1 MKKLMMDFAPTDTMT
16 TDDNFIKEWL
26 ERGTPWPTYTTFRHV
41 PLSERADKRDHV
53 FNLLAGTIF
62 IHHND
67 PEEYKEIVVELG
79 YEQAA
84 QEFDK
89 RPRDDKTRKGNFGE
103 ILASEYLRQ
112 VEGYDLPVYRLRW
125 NTNPDTSMRG
135 EDVLAFKFG
144 NPDGTG
150 REICVTE
157 AKVMSRYNR
166 DEIEAAHKQLR
177 SGHRPRPNSIPFVY
191 SVLRLKGQRE
201 KAAAIL
207 AFQNR
212 LVPHPPVRR
221 NFLMLVTGNRP
232 RNPFQVIEVEPELVE
247 NLTAAN
253 LSLTD
258 LTNLVNELFEAEVNL
273 DDL

>member
-1 MKKLMMDFAPTDTMT
+1 MSPASTETT
-16 TDDNFIKEWL
+16 ITDDFIQEWL
-26 ERGTPWPTYTTFRHV
+26 DRGAAWPVYTRFRHV
-41 PLSERADKRDHV
+41 PLTEHTNKRGNV
-53 FNLLAGTIF
+53 LEPLARTIF

-67 PEEYKEIVVELG
+67 PEEYRDIVAGLG
-79 YEQAA
+79 YEQASR
-84 QEFDK
+84 EFDK

-112 VEGYDLPVYRLRW
+112 VEGYDVPVYRLRW

-150 REICVTE
+150 REICMTE
-157 AKVMSRYNR
+157 AKVMSRYDR
-166 DEIEAAHKQLR
+166 DEVETAHRQLR
-177 SGHRPRPNSIPFVY
+177 SGYRPRPNSIPFVH
-191 SVLRLKGQRE
+191 SVLWQRGERE
-201 KAAAIL
+201 KAAMIL

-212 LVPHPPVRR
+212 LAPHPPIRR
-221 NFLMLVTGNRP
+221 NFLMLVTGSRP
-232 RNPFQVIEVEPELVE
+232 RNPFQVIEVEPEVVE

-253 LSLTD
+253 LLLTD
-258 LTNLVNELFEAEVNL
+258 LTNLVNELFETEVNL